1 MTSKKQKN
9 GRSRDR
15 LLVYKQTRDQEKR
28 ERERE
33 REREFRGIGFYILE
47 EQSTDIFGR
56 IQNTFGEENCT
67 Y

>member
-1 MTSKKQKN
+1 MTIKKQKN

-15 LLVYKQTRDQEKR
+15 LFVYKQKRDQEK

-33 REREFRGIGFYILE
+33 REREFRRIGFYILE
-47 EQSTDIFGR
+47 EQSTTIFGR
-56 IQNTFGEENCT
+56 IQNTFGEEICT